1 MKAFINVIQ
10 YNKVLKFFLII
21 LFFFSASCANF
32 TNMKSQYINEGVS
45 LSVEQQ
51 QRFSNYLLG
60 EYYSFEIKRNVIGY
74 PIAFAISEDGKKSII
89 IACASYFSECNHTVQ
104 LYQQMEKYRKKTNLN
119 FKILALEKKIVINNP
134 SLKSL
139 LTSKKKFKPV
149 DKSSNTKF
157 YDYLIVPA
165 DSCAGD
171 DC

>member
-1 MKAFINVIQ
+1 MLLKKKINI
-10 YNKVLKFFLII
+10 LLLM
-21 LFFFSASCANF
+21 LFFFGLSCLKPTTLKKYYANEEIF
-32 TNMKSQYINEGVS
+32 LTSGQK
-45 LSVEQQ
+45 
-51 QRFSNYLLG
+51 QRLSNYLSG
-60 EYYSFEIKRNVIGY
+60 EYYSFELERNVIGY
-74 PIAFAISEDGKKSII
+74 PIAFAISENGEKSII
-89 IACASYFSECNHTVQ
+89 LACESYINECGHSIQ
-104 LYQQMEKYRKKTNLN
+104 LFQKIEKYRKKTNLN

-134 SLKSL
+134 SLKDL